1 MPNEDVAATHIGT
14 VVKSNSHSDY
24 VVQVYG
30 SADVPHPP
38 GPRDYAVGTFVALP
52 LEHGHLVGVVYD
64 TILVNPEYGSLG
76 PRLSPRVE
84 ATVFSPDYLDEK
96 AVLVGVFVVG
106 EVDEHGAPSH
116 SLPPLAAEVD
126 AEARV
131 LEDAEVRAFHAMPGE
146 EGAPRIGYLPRLVA
160 RGGDVSAGLSQLILA
175 RLGALYPEH
184 QTVLRV
190 LRDNVAFRSTV
201 EVLR

>member
-1 MPNEDVAATHIGT
+1 MPVEQPVAICIGK

-30 SADVPHPP
+30 SADVPRPP
-38 GPRDYAVGTFVALP
+38 RPQDYAVGTFVELP
-52 LEHGHLVGVVYD
+52 LEFGHLVGVVYD
-64 TILVNPEYGSLG
+64 TMLLNPEYGSLG

-84 ATVFSPDYLDEK
+84 ASVFSPDYLDEK

-106 EVDEHGAPSH
+106 EVDARGVPSH

-126 AEARV
+126 SEARV
-131 LEDAEVRAFHAMPGE
+131 LSADELRAFHNMPGQ
-146 EGAPRIGYLPRLVA
+146 EGAPRIGYLPRLVS
-160 RGGDVSAGLSQLILA
+160 RGGDVAAGLCQLILG
-175 RLGALYPEH
+175 RLEQLFPAH
-184 QTVLRV
+184 RSVLRV
-190 LRDNVAFRSTV
+190 LRDNVAVRATV